1 MLVYS
6 RSRQTILAKAR
17 LLDVRPKAG
26 QDAPPGRFDVP
37 AVMHGLGP
45 CMQGCVRRHLRKL
58 GSWMPGSRPGK
69 TGLQPGSMFPP
80 SCTGL
85 VRDAG
90 LRQTTLAK
98 ARLLDARLKA
108 GLDAPPGRFDVPAVM
123 HGLGP
128 CMQGRVR
135 RHLRKLG
142 SWMPGS
148 RPGKTRLRACS
159 MLPPSCTGLTWLDPC
174 VQGCVRR
181 HLRNLGSWMA
191 GSRPGKTR
199 LDDNSMLSRSCTGGT
214 RASRVASDD
223 ARESSAPGCPAQGRA
238 RRASRPAPSAEKNPF
253 SIHALRVPA

>member
-1 MLVYS
+1 
-6 RSRQTILAKAR
+6 
-17 LLDVRPKAG
+17 
-26 QDAPPGRFDVP
+26 
-37 AVMHGLGP
+37 
-45 CMQGCVRRHLRKL
+45 
-58 GSWMPGSRPGK
+58 
-69 TGLQPGSMFPP
+69 MFPP

-85 VRDAG
+85 VRACRVASDDTCESSAPGCPAQGRARQASSPVQCSRRHARAWSVHAG

>member
-1 MLVYS
+1 MS
-6 RSRQTILAKAR
+6 GPRPAKTR
-17 LLDVRPKAG
+17 LQA
-26 QDAPPGRFDVP
+26 
-37 AVMHGLGP
+37 
-45 CMQGCVRRHLRKL
+45 
-58 GSWMPGSRPGK
+58 
-69 TGLQPGSMFPP
+69 GSMFPP

-85 VRDAG
+85 VRACRVASDDTCESSAPGCPAQGRARQASSPVQCSRRHARAWSVNAG

-191 GSRPGKTR
+191 GSRPRLSGTIYACHAARSKTR
-199 LDDNSMLSRSCTGGT
+199 
-214 RASRVASDD
+214 RARWARRVCAWRVA
-223 ARESSAPGCPAQGRA
+223 
-238 RRASRPAPSAEKNPF
+238 
-253 SIHALRVPA
+253 